1 MADSYFEQDSRP
13 QFKLLK
19 AFSQI
24 LIFREARNFS
34 RKLPIDILRPYISLL
49 RPQLRLLKAFSQH
62 LIHLFRQDEQNS
74 PCVLQDIV
82 PFGAAALL
90 PFTPIHNHSKQGN
103 GYR

>member
-1 MADSYFEQDSRP
+1 MSVYVSAYILRASYL
-13 QFKLLK
+13 KLL
-19 AFSQI
+19 
-24 LIFREARNFS
+24 
-34 RKLPIDILRPYISLL
+34 IDILRPYISLL

-62 LIHLFRQDEQNS
+62 LIHFLRQEKQNS

-90 PFTPIHNHSKQGN
+90 PLTPIHNHSKQGN